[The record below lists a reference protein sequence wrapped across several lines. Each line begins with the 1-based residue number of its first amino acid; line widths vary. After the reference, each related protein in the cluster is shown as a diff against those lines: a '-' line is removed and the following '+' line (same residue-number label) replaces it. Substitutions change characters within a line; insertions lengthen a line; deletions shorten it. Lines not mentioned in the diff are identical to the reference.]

1 MTKRSTTVKS
11 SIERTV
17 EVKYELAMQGDYL
30 NLLGIDRD
38 DSPDDIRKAYLRW
51 VKMVHPDSLT
61 RHGIDHLREKAAM
74 VFKTLSAAY
83 DVFSDET
90 KKKAW
95 LAALDN
101 GAGAWDAAGAEAR
114 TRNEEEEA
122 KIALHQC
129 RLLLRRR
136 AWGEAEDLLRKFVVA
151 YPNDARALTLLGWC
165 VFQDT
170 KKPDKKRL
178 QEARHFWETAVKADG
193 ENADAHYHLSLYF
206 KAIGNLAQQEKAL
219 NKAIKNDDS
228 HVAAKREVRLLE
240 MRKEQTSGSSAET
253 MGDFFKRVW
262 GKLNKKKKAAPEPKE
277 EPKASWRKT
286 NPKKKS

>member
-1 MTKRSTTVKS
+1 MTRGHTTVKS

-17 EVKYELAMQGDYL
+17 QVKYELAKQGDYL

-51 VKMVHPDSLT
+51 VKMFHPDSLA
-61 RHGIDHLREKAAM
+61 RHGIDHLREKAAQI
-74 VFKTLSAAY
+74 FKTLSDAY
-83 DVFSDET
+83 DVFSDEA

-95 LAALDN
+95 LATLDN
-101 GAGAWDAAGAEAR
+101 GDGAGDAEAR

-136 AWGEAEDLLRKFVVA
+136 AWGEAEALLKKIVVA
-151 YPNDARALTLLGWC
+151 YPTDARALTLLGWC

-170 KKPDKKRL
+170 EKPDKKRL
-178 QEARHFWETAVKADG
+178 QEARDFWEKAVKADG
-193 ENADAHYHLSLYF
+193 ESADAHYHLSLYF
-206 KAIGNLAQQEKAL
+206 KATGNLTQQEKAL
-219 NKAIKNDDS
+219 NKALKNDES
-228 HVAAKREVRLLE
+228 YVAAKREMRLLE
-240 MRKEQTSGSSAET
+240 MRKGQTEDKAET

-262 GKLNKKKKAAPEPKE
+262 GKLNKKKAATEPETKE
-277 EPKASWRKT
+277 APKASWRKT
-286 NPKKKS
+286 KPKTKI

>member
-136 AWGEAEDLLRKFVVA
+136 AWGEAEELLRKIVTA
-151 YPNDARALTLLGWC
+151 YPADVQALILLGWC
-165 VFQDT
+165 VFQNT
-170 KKPDKKRL
+170 EKPDKERFE
-178 QEARHFWETAVKADG
+178 EARGIWEKGVKADG
-193 ENADAHYHLSLYF
+193 ESADAYYHLSLYF
-206 KAIGNLAQQEKAL
+206 KATGNLSQQEKAL
-219 NKAIKNDDS
+219 KKALKNDDS
-228 HVAAKREVRLLE
+228 HVAAKRELRLLE
-240 MRKEQTSGSSAET
+240 MRKGQTTDKAET
-253 MGDFFKRVW
+253 MGDFFKRVL
-262 GKLNKKKKAAPEPKE
+262 GKLGKMAKKKAPEPKE

-286 NPKKKS
+286 DPKTKT